1 MLLFWGYLG
10 LSLRKIIFLVIL
22 YYLQNSIFV
31 IDYSI
36 NKNVTPMVKG
46 QIYFGLSELLTK
58 VKILLSFCFD

>member
-1 MLLFWGYLG
+1 LLLFWGYLG